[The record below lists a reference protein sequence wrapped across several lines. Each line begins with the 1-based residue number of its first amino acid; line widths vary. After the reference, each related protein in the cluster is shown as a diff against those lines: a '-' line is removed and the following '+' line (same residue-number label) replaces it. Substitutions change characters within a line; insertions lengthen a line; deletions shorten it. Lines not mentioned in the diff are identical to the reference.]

1 MLELLVEDTDERMSD
16 DKKDVN
22 VNSLIFNKTVY
33 KEGPKI
39 VVIGG
44 GAGAN
49 TVLKGLKDYT
59 NNLTAIA
66 SMTNYG
72 DGQSAREGFMP
83 LEDIRSSIISLSE
96 NEEDMERLLRLK
108 FNNGADFT
116 DMFIS
121 AMQNINGEGSKFIE
135 NISKVFNMTG
145 KILPVTLDKM
155 NISAELEDG
164 TVIDETDKIA
174 ETVVDKISKISRV
187 FIVPSNVRP
196 APGVIEA
203 IQDADAIVI
212 GPRKSLYR
220 GNTKSF
226 N

>member
-1 MLELLVEDTDERMSD
+1 MQ
-16 DKKDVN
+16 
-22 VNSLIFNKTVY
+22 
-33 KEGPKI
+33 KI
-39 VVIGG
+39 
-44 GAGAN
+44 
-49 TVLKGLKDYT
+49 
-59 NNLTAIA
+59 
-66 SMTNYG
+66 
-72 DGQSAREGFMP
+72 GFMP
-83 LEDIRSSIISLSE
+83 LEDIRSSIINLSE

-145 KILPVTLDKM
+145 RILPVTLDKM

-174 ETVVDKISKISRV
+174 ETVVAKISKISRV

-196 APGVIEA
+196 APRSI
-203 IQDADAIVI
+203 
-212 GPRKSLYR
+212 R
-220 GNTKSF
+220 GNTRRRCDCNRTTETFIQK
-226 N
+226 